1 MPVSLY
7 NKVMAR
13 RVKKKYILVIAI
25 MTLVFTISILLVL
38 NVLLT
43 NILNKEE
50 DEKLIIDY
58 RYELKDDLLDLP
70 LSAIDPSSIS
80 GDMFKTYEDDT
91 YTSELGIDVSSH
103 QKDIDWDKVKEAGIE
118 FVYIRC
124 GYRGYQTGLLN
135 TDEMF
140 YDHYNGAKE
149 AGLKVGVYFFSH
161 AINIDEAI
169 EEAYYTYELIKDL
182 DIDLEVVYDLEDID
196 YDESRLEGVSSDT
209 RTDCA
214 MAFSSKIQE
223 LGYDPMI
230 YTNLYW
236 TEVHYDL
243 EKVMNYPI
251 WFAQYSD
258 TPDFPYYF
266 TLWQYTNSALFDGV
280 DVQTDIN
287 LRLVKK

>member
-1 MPVSLY
+1 MVRRPECGTSLHLQIRPEGCGPAQIDHLRLALRRPAHNDKHPDHMIKHPV
-7 NKVMAR
+7 N
-13 RVKKKYILVIAI
+13 
-25 MTLVFTISILLVL
+25 F
-38 NVLLT
+38 
-43 NILNKEE
+43 
-50 DEKLIIDY
+50 
-58 RYELKDDLLDLP
+58 
-70 LSAIDPSSIS
+70 
-80 GDMFKTYEDDT
+80 
-91 YTSELGIDVSSH
+91 
-103 QKDIDWDKVKEAGIE
+103 
-118 FVYIRC
+118 
-124 GYRGYQTGLLN
+124 GLLEAVERDVVAF
-135 TDEMF
+135 TRLSQAGRGIACLQVRSLGQ
-140 YDHYNGAKE
+140 YDIG
-149 AGLKVGVYFFSH
+149 
-161 AINIDEAI
+161 NIVKLQAV
-169 EEAYYTYELIKDL
+169 APYELIKDL

-236 TEVHYDL
+236 AEIHYDL

>member
-13 RVKKKYILVIAI
+13 RVKKKYILVITI
-25 MTLVFTISILLVL
+25 MTLIFTISILLVL

-50 DEKLIIDY
+50 DEKLVIDY

-236 TEVHYDL
+236 TEIHYDL

>member
-25 MTLVFTISILLVL
+25 MTLVFTISTLLVL

-50 DEKLIIDY
+50 DEKLVIDY

-70 LSAIDPSSIS
+70 LSDIDPSSIS

-214 MAFSSKIQE
+214 MAFSSKIEE

-251 WFAQYSD
+251 WFAQYSG

>member
-169 EEAYYTYELIKDL
+169 EEA
-182 DIDLEVVYDLEDID
+182 
-196 YDESRLEGVSSDT
+196 
-209 RTDCA
+209 
-214 MAFSSKIQE
+214 
-223 LGYDPMI
+223 
-230 YTNLYW
+230 
-236 TEVHYDL
+236 
-243 EKVMNYPI
+243 
-251 WFAQYSD
+251 
-258 TPDFPYYF
+258 
-266 TLWQYTNSALFDGV
+266 
-280 DVQTDIN
+280 
-287 LRLVKK
+287 

>member
-25 MTLVFTISILLVL
+25 MTLVFTISTLLVL

-50 DEKLIIDY
+50 DEKLVIDY

-236 TEVHYDL
+236 TEIHYDL